1 MKWTSIKLHLLP
13 LIMQEIEVCE
23 KNYIDLINQIKAKKT
38 KKLIDEFLEMR
49 LDISKRIE
57 ELEDYFDENFG
68 NIRMNILEKGIF
80 QLKKLLFYNPDK
92 KNDQEEE
99 DLPEFTG
106 LVLDFNLIEKNNIAN
121 QNFAKNMRQSNIKTA
136 QDIKMRATMRATMR
150 ASKFPQNLRKTKIDG
165 SSIRD
170 TGINSG
176 FNNRLRA
183 TSINIKEKDEI
194 IENDNLEENNIN
206 DENNLEMYS
215 KESINND
222 DNNIINEDKNIEENN
237 DEKNDNNININSQ
250 SKDENIEQVP
260 SNETEE
266 DKLINNQFSNNQM
279 INEKNEKE
287 KIVTKIENEVKNEQR
302 EEEEIIKGN
311 DVNINIDEQ
320 SQINETQKNKS
331 LKKIINSIIL
341 KENNNILKKY
351 LFKWSEK
358 ISDIN
363 LNEENELINKSED
376 DKEEIKSEN
385 EIENKNEKRNMI
397 NIKTLFLDE
406 VDDEEKCV
414 IMEEMVFR
422 FRTLLMLS
430 CFKNEED
437 LSD

>member
-176 FNNRLRA
+176 FTNRLRA

-194 IENDNLEENNIN
+194 IENDNLEENNIE
-206 DENNLEMYS
+206 D
-215 KESINND
+215 
-222 DNNIINEDKNIEENN
+222 NII
-237 DEKNDNNININSQ
+237 
-250 SKDENIEQVP
+250 P
-260 SNETEE
+260 
-266 DKLINNQFSNNQM
+266 
-279 INEKNEKE
+279 
-287 KIVTKIENEVKNEQR
+287 
-302 EEEEIIKGN
+302 
-311 DVNINIDEQ
+311 
-320 SQINETQKNKS
+320 
-331 LKKIINSIIL
+331 KKKVRIRL
-341 KENNNILKKY
+341 
-351 LFKWSEK
+351 
-358 ISDIN
+358 
-363 LNEENELINKSED
+363 
-376 DKEEIKSEN
+376 
-385 EIENKNEKRNMI
+385 
-397 NIKTLFLDE
+397 T
-406 VDDEEKCV
+406 DEEY
-414 IMEEMVFR
+414 R
-422 FRTLLMLS
+422 LLQKL
-430 CFKNEED
+430 KAKKKTGK
-437 LSD
+437 

>member
-194 IENDNLEENNIN
+194 IENDNLEENNI
-206 DENNLEMYS
+206 EV
-215 KESINND
+215 
-222 DNNIINEDKNIEENN
+222 NNI
-237 DEKNDNNININSQ
+237 
-250 SKDENIEQVP
+250 P
-260 SNETEE
+260 
-266 DKLINNQFSNNQM
+266 
-279 INEKNEKE
+279 
-287 KIVTKIENEVKNEQR
+287 
-302 EEEEIIKGN
+302 
-311 DVNINIDEQ
+311 
-320 SQINETQKNKS
+320 
-331 LKKIINSIIL
+331 KKKVRIRL
-341 KENNNILKKY
+341 
-351 LFKWSEK
+351 
-358 ISDIN
+358 
-363 LNEENELINKSED
+363 
-376 DKEEIKSEN
+376 
-385 EIENKNEKRNMI
+385 
-397 NIKTLFLDE
+397 T
-406 VDDEEKCV
+406 DEE
-414 IMEEMVFR
+414 FR
-422 FRTLLMLS
+422 LLQKL
-430 CFKNEED
+430 KAKKKTGK
-437 LSD
+437 

>member
-150 ASKFPQNLRKTKIDG
+150 ASKFPQNVRKTKIDG

-194 IENDNLEENNIN
+194 IENDNLEENNI
-206 DENNLEMYS
+206 EY
-215 KESINND
+215 
-222 DNNIINEDKNIEENN
+222 NNI
-237 DEKNDNNININSQ
+237 
-250 SKDENIEQVP
+250 P
-260 SNETEE
+260 
-266 DKLINNQFSNNQM
+266 
-279 INEKNEKE
+279 
-287 KIVTKIENEVKNEQR
+287 
-302 EEEEIIKGN
+302 
-311 DVNINIDEQ
+311 
-320 SQINETQKNKS
+320 
-331 LKKIINSIIL
+331 KKKVRIRL
-341 KENNNILKKY
+341 
-351 LFKWSEK
+351 
-358 ISDIN
+358 
-363 LNEENELINKSED
+363 
-376 DKEEIKSEN
+376 
-385 EIENKNEKRNMI
+385 
-397 NIKTLFLDE
+397 T
-406 VDDEEKCV
+406 DEEY
-414 IMEEMVFR
+414 R
-422 FRTLLMLS
+422 LLQKL
-430 CFKNEED
+430 KAKKKTGK
-437 LSD
+437 